1 MAIDVAAD
9 RPVVLVEISADHS
22 VRVAGEV
29 VVVAPGDDPR
39 GAALAVVAE
48 RARLLGQP
56 VRVHAREADGT
67 IFPLDVY
74 ADRSIAEAG
83 APIPAARRRG
93 IFGLRRPGS
102 ASAAEPAPAEGAPPA
117 AVAPAAVAPQATTGA
132 DMATPSWT
140 PPQPAANTYPPAPA
154 AHTFGGGVP
163 TPGAEQRRLL
173 DLIRS
178 AMGTGDHAGALTLAA
193 ELDSRTGTTA
203 AGAAE
208 RLAAREVYG
217 YVALATGHPE
227 VAVRLYAEAATLGDG
242 GAGDAPARMAANAHF
257 CWLRVTDPVA
267 ADAAGAL
274 VLHAYAVGGVADS
287 PGARAARRRLT
298 AARAGS

>member
-9 RPVVLVEISADHS
+9 QPVVLVEISADHS

-29 VVVAPGDDPR
+29 VVVAPGGDPR

-56 VRVHAREADGT
+56 VRVHAREPDGT

-83 APIPAARRRG
+83 APIPAMRRRG

-102 ASAAEPAPAEGAPPA
+102 SSAAEPTETEVAPPPT
-117 AVAPAAVAPQATTGA
+117 VAPSAPTGAGTDVAP
-132 DMATPSWT
+132 PSWT
-140 PPQPAANTYPPAPA
+140 PPRPAANAHPPAPA
-154 AHTFGGGVP
+154 PHTFGAGVP

-203 AGAAE
+203 AGPAE

-274 VLHAYAVGGVADS
+274 VLHAYAVGGVTDS

>member
-29 VVVAPGDDPR
+29 VVVSPGDDPR

-102 ASAAEPAPAEGAPPA
+102 PSAAEPTPAEGAPPA
-117 AVAPAAVAPQATTGA
+117 TVAPGAVATPVEAGV
-132 DMATPSWT
+132 ATPSWT
-140 PPQPAANTYPPAPA
+140 PPRPAANARPPAPA
-154 AHTFGGGVP
+154 AHAFGAGVP
-163 TPGAEQRRLL
+163 VPGAEQRRLL
-173 DLIRS
+173 DLIRA

-208 RLAAREVYG
+208 RLAAREVHG

-242 GAGDAPARMAANAHF
+242 GSGEAPARMAANAHF

-274 VLHAYAVGGVADS
+274 VLHAYAVGGAADS

-298 AARAGS
+298 AARTGS